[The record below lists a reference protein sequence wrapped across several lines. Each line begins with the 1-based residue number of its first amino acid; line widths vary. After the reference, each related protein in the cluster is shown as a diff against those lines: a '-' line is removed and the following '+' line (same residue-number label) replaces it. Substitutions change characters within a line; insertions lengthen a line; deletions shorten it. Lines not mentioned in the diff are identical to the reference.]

1 VVIGISPVRRA
12 LIGVVGIACAAALI
26 VWPAGHASAADTDLS
41 PIASKTFNDLSACM
55 EKPTSQLN
63 VLYLLDAS
71 SSLQE
76 DTDPQRLRGKILAQA
91 IEQLGSLSAE
101 RDVFYAI
108 SSFDLGYKERKAW
121 TQLTPDEATQAAT
134 WAEQQYGWW
143 GAGLGTDW
151 LSALTGGLA
160 TMNASPD
167 SKIACKLMVWVTDGG
182 INVNGNKNAY
192 DVNIAAM
199 EEICG
204 TNPLTG
210 VATGAPAV
218 VDAIRSAGIHLVAV
232 ALASD
237 DFLKTLSGD
246 DLADEQSKFS
256 YLVPVSEGSGEVSSA
271 GFTEGAGSTLTYE
284 CGQTP
289 VPDGWATGAFVLGA
303 SPIALAY
310 QFSGITNRI
319 RGGQPLGT
327 GIEVPG
333 SFEVEPGIN
342 RVNIQLAGSAWSI
355 TGPDGAVAAS
365 STTPTQGPSVQSTTQ
380 GELVNVQIDEPALR
394 PGIWKIDV
402 TGAKAPAQVF
412 VYALLKGGVTIPEL
426 QVGES
431 GEIVVDIL
439 SEITGE
445 PVMRADYAAD
455 PISVTAGNQ
464 GSELVTLACTEDV
477 TLLRYTCAIDP
488 SSVGTTSIK
497 ARLDVKSRSGKLLYR
512 FAGAFTGQVS
522 PQASYP
528 QVLPDQISLTP
539 LDGRRGHATGE
550 ITLQGPQKGTG
561 QVCLPAVSE
570 VVITS
575 DVVDRASTYVFGG
588 SAWGTCISV
597 GQGEMVTAAFD
608 VSNEVQATGT
618 VSGAFTV
625 ELKSSESD
633 EVVTQQVTFDFDSI
647 RQGTPPWWLLLL
659 LLVLGLALPIVLLY
673 WQARSASKLVLKG
686 IQIASVPVMLDF
698 SPGFVSVSRVK
709 PAGGQFLT
717 LEDWEWPYSSGSGR
731 SFSAPGGVTLRA
743 ITPRNPLGAITA
755 KAKASGGIRVVS
767 CQGTSGNGALA
778 PMGLNPA
785 GEWFISAAVADLAD
799 QSKSTVEATLVAF
812 VNAGMGELGELS
824 QEMSGDVHAR
834 FLAQTWVKIRST
846 ASSASDG
853 KGTTP
858 EPPIVWDDWNK
869 TPPVP
874 AVPPTSPVAPT
885 TPSPPAT
892 PGGIDPDDVWNR
904 SN

>member
-12 LIGVVGIACAAALI
+12 LIGVVGFACAVALI
-26 VWPAGHASAADTDLS
+26 VWPAGHASAAVADLS

-71 SSLQE
+71 SSLEQ

-101 RDVFYAI
+101 RDVFYAV
-108 SSFDLGYKERKAW
+108 SSFDLGYKERKDW
-121 TQLTPDEATQAAT
+121 SQLTPDEATQAAT

-143 GAGLGTDW
+143 GEGLGTDW

-160 TMNASPD
+160 TMNTSPD

-182 INVNGNKNAY
+182 IKVGGSSDY

-210 VATGAPAV
+210 VATGTPAV

-246 DLADEQSKFS
+246 ALADEQSKFS

-289 VPDGWATGAFVLGA
+289 VPDGWATGAFVRGA

-333 SFEVEPGIN
+333 PFEVEPGIN

-355 TGPDGAVAAS
+355 TGPDGAVVAS

-412 VYALLKGGVTIPEL
+412 VYALLKGVATIPEL
-426 QVGES
+426 RVGES

-455 PISVTAGNQ
+455 PIIVTAGNQ
-464 GSELVTLACTEDV
+464 GGEPVTLACTEDV

-497 ARLDVKSRSGKLLYR
+497 ARLDVNSRSGKLLYR
-512 FAGAFTGQVS
+512 YADVSTGQVS

-550 ITLQGPQKGTG
+550 IALQGPQKGTG

-597 GQGEMVTAAFD
+597 GQGETLTAAFD
-608 VSNEVQATGT
+608 VSNEVPASGT
-618 VSGAFTV
+618 VAGAFTV

-633 EVVTQQVTFDFDSI
+633 EVVTQQVSFDFDSI

-659 LLVLGLALPIVLLY
+659 LLVLGLALPIILLY
-673 WQARSASKLVLKG
+673 WQARSASKLVMKG
-686 IQIASVPVMLDF
+686 IQVASVPVMLDF
-698 SPGFVSVSRVK
+698 SSGFVSVSRVK

-755 KAKASGGIRVVS
+755 KAKASEGTRVVS
-767 CQGTSGNGALA
+767 CRGTSGNGALA

-785 GEWFISAAVADLAD
+785 GEWFISATVADLAD
-799 QSKSTVEATLVAF
+799 PNKSTVEAMLVAF
-812 VNAGMGELGELS
+812 VNAGLGELGDLS
-824 QEMSGDVHAR
+824 QEMSGDVQAR
-834 FLAQTWVKIRST
+834 FLAQAWTEVRST
-846 ASSASDG
+846 ASSAKDVAR
-853 KGTTP
+853 TP
-858 EPPIVWDDWNK
+858 AEPPPGWGD
-869 TPPVP
+869 
-874 AVPPTSPVAPT
+874 
-885 TPSPPAT
+885 SPPAT
-892 PGGIDPDDVWNR
+892 PATAVPPLPLDAPATATPPVTPGGFDPDSLWN
-904 SN
+904 

>member
-1 VVIGISPVRRA
+1 MRRA
-12 LIGVVGIACAAALI
+12 LVCAVGFACAAALL
-26 VWPAGHASAADTDLS
+26 VGPAGYASAADDELS

-55 EKPTSQLN
+55 EQPASQLN

-101 RDVFYAI
+101 RDVFYAV

-121 TQLTPDEATQAAT
+121 SQLTPDEATQAAT

-151 LSALTGGLA
+151 LSALSGGLA

-167 SKIACKLMVWVTDGG
+167 SKVACKLMVWVTDGG

-246 DLADEQSKFS
+246 ELADEQSKFS

-271 GFTEGAGSTLTYE
+271 GFTEGAGSTLTYG

-289 VPDGWATGAFVLGA
+289 VPDGWATGAFVRGA

-327 GIEVPG
+327 GIELPG
-333 SFEVEPGIN
+333 SFEIEPGIN
-342 RVNIQLAGSAWSI
+342 RVNIQLAGAAWSI
-355 TGPDGAVAAS
+355 TGPDGVVVA
-365 STTPTQGPSVQSTTQ
+365 STTAPNQGPSVQSTTQ

-394 PGIWKIDV
+394 PGVWKIDV
-402 TGAKAPAQVF
+402 AQAKAPAQVY
-412 VYALLKGGVTIPEL
+412 VYALLKGVAKIPEL
-426 QVGES
+426 RVGES

-464 GSELVTLACTEDV
+464 GSDPVTLACTEDV
-477 TLLRYTCAIDP
+477 TLLRYACAIDP

-497 ARLDVKSRSGKLLYR
+497 ARLDVNSRSGKPLYR
-512 FAGAFTGQVS
+512 FAGAFSGQVS

-528 QVLPDQISLTP
+528 QVLPDQVSLTP

-550 ITLQGPQKGTG
+550 ITLQGPQKGAG
-561 QVCLPAVSE
+561 QVCLPAVGE
-570 VVITS
+570 VVITQ
-575 DVVDRASTYVFGG
+575 DVVERASTYVFGG
-588 SAWGTCISV
+588 SAWGTCVSV
-597 GQGEMVTAAFD
+597 GEGETLNVAFD
-608 VSNEVQATGT
+608 VSNEVPASGT
-618 VSGAFTV
+618 VTGAFTV
-625 ELKSSESD
+625 ELRSSESD
-633 EVVTQQVTFDFDSI
+633 EVVTQQVTFVFDSI
-647 RQGTPPWWLLLL
+647 RQGTPPLWLLLL
-659 LLVLGLALPIVLLY
+659 LLLAGLALPIVLLY
-673 WQARSASKLVLKG
+673 LQARSASKLVMKG
-686 IQIASVPVMLDF
+686 MQIATVPVILDF
-698 SPGFVSVSRVK
+698 NSGFVSVSRAK

-755 KAKASGGIRVVS
+755 KAKATGGTRVVS
-767 CQGTSGNGALA
+767 CRGTSGNGALA
-778 PMGLNPA
+778 PMGLNPG
-785 GEWFISAAVADLAD
+785 GEWFISAAVADLGD
-799 QSKSTVEATLVAF
+799 QSKSSVEATLVAF

-824 QEMSGDVHAR
+824 REMSGDVQAR
-834 FLAQTWVKIRST
+834 FLGQSWVEIRST
-846 ASSASDG
+846 ASEVKVTPPGPPADWGDVPSTPTVPGGSS
-853 KGTTP
+853 TTTAAP
-858 EPPIVWDDWNK
+858 TTS
-869 TPPVP
+869 TPPV
-874 AVPPTSPVAPT
+874 
-885 TPSPPAT
+885 T
-892 PGGIDPDDVWNR
+892 PGVMDPNSVWD
-904 SN
+904 

>member
-1 VVIGISPVRRA
+1 M

-55 EKPTSQLN
+55 ENPTSQLN

-101 RDVFYAI
+101 RDVFYAV

-121 TQLTPDEATQAAT
+121 SQLTPDEATQAAT

-182 INVNGNKNAY
+182 INVDGNKNAY

-246 DLADEQSKFS
+246 ALADEQSKFS

-271 GFTEGAGSTLTYE
+271 GLTEGAGSTLTYG

-289 VPDGWATGAFVLGA
+289 VPDGWATGAFVRGA

-355 TGPDGAVAAS
+355 TGPDGAVVAS
-365 STTPTQGPSVQSTTQ
+365 STMPTQGPSVQSTTQ

-412 VYALLKGGVTIPEL
+412 VYALLKGVATIPEL
-426 QVGES
+426 RVGES
-431 GEIVVDIL
+431 GEIVVDIV

-464 GSELVTLACTEDV
+464 GGEPVTLACTEDV

-497 ARLDVKSRSGKLLYR
+497 ARLDVNSRSGKPLYR

-528 QVLPDQISLTP
+528 QVLPDQVSLTP

-550 ITLQGPQKGTG
+550 ITLQGPQEGSG
-561 QVCLPAVSE
+561 QICLPAVSE

-608 VSNEVQATGT
+608 VGNEVQATGT

-647 RQGTPPWWLLLL
+647 RQGTPPWWLLLGL
-659 LLVLGLALPIVLLY
+659 IVLGFAIPIGLLY
-673 WQARSASKLVLKG
+673 WQARSASKLVMKG
-686 IQIASVPVMLDF
+686 LQVATVDVILEF
-698 SPGFVSVSRVK
+698 SPGYASVSRAK
-709 PAGGQFLT
+709 PAGGQIIT
-717 LEDWEWPYSSGSGR
+717 LEDWQWPFSSGSAR
-731 SFSAPGGVTLRA
+731 SFAAPGEVTLRA
-743 ITPRNPLGAITA
+743 VTPRNPLGSITA
-755 KAKASGGIRVVS
+755 RAAANRGTRVVS
-767 CQGTSGNGALA
+767 CQGGSDHGAWA
-778 PMGLNPA
+778 PIGLNPS
-785 GEWFISAAVADLAD
+785 GEWFISVSSSSLAD
-799 QSKSTVEATLVAF
+799 KSRSAVEATLVAF
-812 VNAGMGELGELS
+812 VSPDFGDLGGQS
-824 QEMSGDVHAR
+824 MEMSGDVQAR
-834 FLAQTWVKIRST
+834 FMSSEWVAIRDATSSVNIDADLPGDT
-846 ASSASDG
+846 GGGSWGGAGTQPPTTSGPMPSGDSSAGSTG
-853 KGTTP
+853 A
-858 EPPIVWDDWNK
+858 
-869 TPPVP
+869 PPVINP
-874 AVPPTSPVAPT
+874 KSAW
-885 TPSPPAT
+885 
-892 PGGIDPDDVWNR
+892 D
-904 SN
+904 